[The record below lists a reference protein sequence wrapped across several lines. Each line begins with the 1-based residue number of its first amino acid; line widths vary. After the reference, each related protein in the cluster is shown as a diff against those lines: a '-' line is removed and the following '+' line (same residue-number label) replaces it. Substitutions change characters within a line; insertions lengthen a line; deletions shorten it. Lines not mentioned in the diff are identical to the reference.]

1 MIRSHEDIKKRVGRK
16 LTKKRKEDRRVTM
29 EIPKRFEDGD
39 DADEDCTAPRG
50 QNGLINQSVFGM
62 IAAAGSQADFHARF
76 DGQDSSDDEDGTA
89 ELDTARPPEASS
101 DPTTSK
107 ASTDERRSRHMFHR
121 RKLSD
126 NKLLRSLSQ
135 LGVKNRTKQ
144 AQLSKASSDP
154 VTPEKIK
161 DIDRN
166 DAAWSPF
173 KGPPIMSQMLEAKAA
188 AVQRASF
195 DSRRSDY
202 IPGQS
207 DGADGVDGAEGS
219 PSDLAIQLMEIFE
232 FEKPELVIDGDCVS
246 FLSQIY
252 VANTS
257 QNTLAG

>member
-1 MIRSHEDIKKRVGRK
+1 MIRSHEDVKKRVGRK
-16 LTKKRKEDRRVTM
+16 LTKKKRDDRRVTM
-29 EIPKRFEDGD
+29 EIPERFEDGD
-39 DADEDCTAPRG
+39 DADEDCTAPKG

-76 DGQDSSDDEDGTA
+76 DGQDSDDEEDETTEPDDA
-89 ELDTARPPEASS
+89 TRLSEASS

-107 ASTDERRSRHMFHR
+107 PSTDERRSRHMFHR

-126 NKLLRSLSQ
+126 SKLLRSLSQ
-135 LGVKNRTKQ
+135 LGIKNRTKHS
-144 AQLSKASSDP
+144 QLSTASSDP

-161 DIDRN
+161 DTERDH
-166 DAAWSPF
+166 AARSPF

-207 DGADGVDGAEGS
+207 DGADGAEGS
-219 PSDLAIQLMEIFE
+219 PSDLAIRLMEIFE
-232 FEKPELVIDGDCVS
+232 FESPELVIDGNYDLLRS
-246 FLSQIY
+246 
-252 VANTS
+252 
-257 QNTLAG
+257 